1 VTGDEDRLREVT
13 SIAAAHAA
21 TALAKLFDCVV
32 MIDPPSC
39 RRVGLRELA
48 SVWIPPE
55 QWVAGVF
62 ADLSGA
68 ARGLIGLVLSRDMVE
83 RVLERLYGDDAPME
97 FDDRARS
104 ALCEIGNIAVS
115 AAAGAIGE
123 LEGGIVLPGV
133 PRLGYDMA
141 SAVLL
146 EALHTELERL
156 PVYVAETDLV
166 DRDHVLR
173 LRFLWIPAA

>member
-1 VTGDEDRLREVT
+1 MSTAEDRLREVT

-32 MIDPPSC
+32 LIDPPRS

-48 SVWIPPE
+48 SVWVPPE

-62 ADLSGA
+62 ADLEGRV
-68 ARGLIGLVLSRDMVE
+68 RGTVGLVLSRDMVD
-83 RVLERLYGDDAPME
+83 RVLERLYGDDAPTE
-97 FDDRARS
+97 FDARARS
-104 ALCEIGNIAVS
+104 ALAEIGNIAVS
-115 AAAGAIGE
+115 AAAGAMGE
-123 LEGGIVLPGV
+123 LEGGVVLPGV
-133 PRLGYDMA
+133 PRVGYDMA

-146 EALHTELERL
+146 EALHTELDRL

-166 DRDHVLR
+166 DRDSVLR
-173 LRFLWIPAA
+173 LRFLWMPGP